1 MTINQNHL
9 GIGFISLM
17 KFLFGISCFRIYL
30 LNNVYYLLA
39 DLIEWSDKLLFS
51 KTNNDDKY
59 RKIAK
64 DLMQA
69 VKVK

>member
-1 MTINQNHL
+1 MNINQNHL
-9 GIGFISLM
+9 GMSFYSMNCLFI
-17 KFLFGISCFRIYL
+17 ISCFRIYL
-30 LNNVYYLLA
+30 LTDVYCLLA